1 MAGGAERSILIKFI
15 GESKSLED
23 AAGKAGK
30 SVGDVGLNLNKLV
43 EGAAFAKVTK
53 ELVDF
58 GRESVSAA
66 LDDKKAQEQLALA
79 LRNSVGASDDL
90 IASVEKSIGKLQD
103 QTGTLD
109 DELRPAFATL
119 VRGTR
124 DAATATDLLALAN
137 DVAAGKGRDVGS
149 VADALSKAYQ
159 GNTRGLKDLG
169 IELKNADGSAK
180 SFESISQELVQL
192 YGGSAKKAFDA
203 DPAKQLQVQLEN
215 LKETVGN
222 ALLPVVKDLAGAA
235 GDLLGWFNNL
245 GSGAQQLIVWIG
257 LVGGA
262 GLAAVKAFGAMKE
275 ALTGI
280 GLAAESTQ
288 PWLIGIGITLT
299 AVIAAVTIF
308 SDEESAA
315 TQKAHSFN
323 DAIQA
328 GSSKLDLHTIAI
340 NDATEAAKRYGDVA
354 ESEIDKKISD
364 AIMPHEKLVDALNR
378 MGISIDTVIAAS
390 HGDVEAQQQVIAA
403 RQKLVDQGEVFVNT
417 QGKTKEAQDLLTAAL
432 SRWIQTGED
441 SNVVLS
447 KSSSG
452 MVDLNR
458 VIAENSSAYAQNID
472 LAIAQATAGNAA
484 AAMYLKASGN
494 LEGLTAEQQKAVQ
507 ATLDKADA
515 DTQAAKAADG
525 AAEKERQHEQALKDE
540 KEAAEKAERAIRDL
554 TDAKL
559 AAIDANFAVHSAEDR
574 LTESMAALA
583 TAADDPK
590 TGVNELRQA
599 QDEATQAAVAL
610 AVAQRDNQAAML
622 EAAGAPMTA
631 AASNQALIDSL
642 YNIATSLDNNSP
654 VKAALIGYIG
664 LLQSTPGSVNT
675 TVTADTSDAAERIG
689 FVRDAANE
697 LDGTETTTDSKAKTE
712 TAQKAIDDLTL
723 AVDHV
728 PKSITISVAINGL
741 GSSLSDLDRLIAK
754 LRAVRDAANEA
765 DRAVAR
771 VAG

>member
-1 MAGGAERSILIKFI
+1 MAGGTERSILIKFI

-30 SVGDVGLNLNKLV
+30 SVGDVGLNMDKLV
-43 EGAAFAKVTK
+43 KGAAFAKVTK

-66 LDDKKAQEQLALA
+66 IDDKKAQDQLALA
-79 LRNSVGASDDL
+79 LRNTVGASDDL
-90 IASVEKSIGKLQD
+90 IASVEKSIGKLQN

-124 DAATATDLLALAN
+124 DAATATDLLAIAN

-149 VADALSKAYQ
+149 VADALSKAYL

-192 YGGSAKKAFDA
+192 YCGSAKKAFDA
-203 DPAKQLQVQLEN
+203 DPAKQLQVQMEN

-222 ALLPVVKDLAGAA
+222 ALLPVVKNLAGAA
-235 GDLLGWFNNL
+235 GDLLGWFNGL

-262 GLAAVKAFGAMKE
+262 GMAAVKAFTAMKS
-275 ALTGI
+275 ALE
-280 GLAAESTQ
+280 GLGVAAESTQ
-288 PWLIGIGITLT
+288 PWLIGIGIAVG
-299 AVIAAVTIF
+299 AVIAAVSIF

-315 TQKAHSFN
+315 TQRAHNFN
-323 DAIQA
+323 DAIHA
-328 GSSKLDLHTIAI
+328 GSNELDLHTIAMQ
-340 NDATEAAKRYGDVA
+340 DATAAAKEFGDVA
-354 ESEIDKKISD
+354 NAELDKKVRDS
-364 AIMPHEKLVDALNR
+364 IMPNEQLVDALNAL
-378 MGISIDTVIAAS
+378 GVSIDTVVAAT
-390 HGDVEAQQQVIAA
+390 HGDVDAQAALVAA
-403 RQKLVDQGEVFVNT
+403 RQRAADQGLVEV
-417 QGKTKEAQDLLTAAL
+417 KAWKERGLSQAQAEAGL
-432 SRWIQTGED
+432 RKWIATGED
-441 SNVVLS
+441 SI
-447 KSSSG
+447 G
-452 MVDLNR
+452 MINTSNIDMLKLNKT
-458 VIAENSSAYAQNID
+458 IAENSSAYSQNID
-472 LAIAQATAGNAA
+472 LTVKQATAGDTA
-484 AAMYLKASGN
+484 AAMWLKASGN
-494 LEGLTAEQQKAVQ
+494 LAGLTAAQQDAVQ
-507 ATLDKADA
+507 STLSKADA
-515 DTQAAKAADG
+515 DTQAAQAADG
-525 AAEKERQHEQALKDE
+525 AAAAEKDHEQALKDE
-540 KEAAEKAERAIRDL
+540 KAAAEAAEQAIRDL

-559 AAIDANFAVHSAEDR
+559 AAIDANFAVHSAEDK
-574 LTESMAALA
+574 LTESMEALA
-583 TAADDPK
+583 TAVDDPK

-689 FVRDAANE
+689 FVRDAADE
-697 LDGTETTTDSKAKTE
+697 LDGTTTTTDSTAKTE
-712 TAQKAIDDLTL
+712 TATAAIDTLTSKIDGIPTTVTTTITL
-723 AVDHV
+723 AGE
-728 PKSITISVAINGL
+728 AAFNAGC
-741 GSSLSDLDRLIAK
+741 DRMIAK
-754 LRAVRDAANEA
+754 LQQVINKANEA
-765 DRAVAR
+765 DRAVGR